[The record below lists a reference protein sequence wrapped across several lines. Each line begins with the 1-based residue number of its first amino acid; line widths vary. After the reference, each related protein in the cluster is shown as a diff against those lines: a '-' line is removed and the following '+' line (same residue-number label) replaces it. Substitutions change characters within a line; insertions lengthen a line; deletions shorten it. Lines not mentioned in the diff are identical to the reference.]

1 MKATQQR
8 TVSVSAD
15 AINARMERLPMS
27 GWQVK
32 ARIIVGAVTFFDGF
46 DQLMIAYSL
55 PDLPGSWGVLGNSWL
70 TGWVIAVGGIGMLL
84 GALGGGWLADRIGR
98 LNVIQL
104 ALVIYAITSLI
115 MAFTHS
121 LELFMSMRVI
131 QGIGLGAEVPVAAAY
146 IGEIARTHKRGRFV
160 LLYETIFPI
169 GLVMSAIV
177 SSWVV
182 PRWGYEWL
190 FVLGAVPVVL
200 VPFLRRLPESP
211 RWLAA
216 RGRLDDA
223 DESMTRIENEV
234 VTRYGKVLEAPRPTN
249 PDAVVNVRARFTD
262 LFEGVYLRRTLMLA
276 TIWLSAYFVNYG
288 IASWLP
294 TLYRQYFGLSVGTAL
309 HYSIFTT
316 LAGLVGCVLVAFL
329 IDNLG
334 RRICIA
340 GAMAL
345 CTLVLGLLAWFG
357 TSTAVA
363 VLGWSAAAALLVFS
377 VNMALYVYTAE
388 LYPTRMRAMG
398 AAFGGAAGRLGI
410 IVGPLSV
417 GWILTNGS
425 LSWVFIT
432 FAIIAGIGSIVVAL
446 FAQETKERTLEEIS
460 E

>member
-1 MKATQQR
+1 MNTTQQ
-8 TVSVSAD
+8 TLSPSAD

-27 GWQVK
+27 RWHIK
-32 ARIIVGAVTFFDGF
+32 ARVIVGAVTFFDGF

-55 PDLPGSWGVLGNSWL
+55 PDLPGHWGVLGNSAL

-115 MAFTHS
+115 MAFTNS
-121 LELFMSMRVI
+121 LEVFMSLRVV

-169 GLVMSAIV
+169 GLVVSAIV

-182 PRWGYEWL
+182 PRWGYEVL
-190 FVLGAVPVVL
+190 FMLGALPVLL
-200 VPFLRRLPESP
+200 VPALHHLPESP

-223 DESMTRIENEV
+223 EKSMARIEGEV
-234 VTRYGKVLEAPRPTN
+234 VARTGQPLPEPRPTDLMAEA
-249 PDAVVNVRARFTD
+249 PTRARVRE
-262 LFEGVYLRRTLMLA
+262 LFEGVYLRRTLMLS
-276 TIWLSAYFVNYG
+276 TIWLCAYFVNYG

-294 TLYRQYFGLSVGTAL
+294 TLYKNHFGLSVGTSL

-316 LAGLVGCVLVAFL
+316 LAGLVGCIMVAFL

-345 CTLVLGLLAWFG
+345 CTGTLALLAAFG
-357 TSTAVA
+357 TNSALA

-398 AAFGGAAGRLGI
+398 ASFGGAAGRLGI
-410 IVGPLSV
+410 IIGPLSV
-417 GWILTNGS
+417 GWILANGT
-425 LSWVFIT
+425 LSWVFVV
-432 FAIIAGIGSIVVAL
+432 FAVVAGIGAVTVAL
-446 FAQETKERTLEEIS
+446 FAVETKERTLEEIS